1 MKINWKVRFNNKQF
15 WIEIIPALLLVAQLV
30 LDLFGV
36 KFDFG
41 EIGNKLV
48 GIVNAIFVV
57 LALLGIVVDPTTPG
71 VVDSDRAMTYIE
83 PGMPAEK

>member
-1 MKINWKVRFNNKQF
+1 MRINWKVRFNNKQF

-71 VVDSDRAMTYIE
+71 VTDSDRAMTYVE
-83 PGMPAEK
+83 PGMPMEK